1 MLKHAS
7 LLRVVL
13 VVAACAFPNAQGQ
26 ESKVAPFS
34 LTIHLQEPKVKVGSP
49 IWVNATIENK
59 SDHEISIWIDN
70 ASDQG
75 GFVYKVEAWD
85 DKGSIVGKTKFGRRI
100 QNEDTA
106 EERGREN
113 YIIVDSGGEVGLK
126 PKETR
131 TDRVDVAKICVLTRP
146 GTYTV
151 QLRRFDQESM
161 TVVKSNKVTVTVT
174 P

>member
-1 MLKHAS
+1 MRKHAS
-7 LLRVVL
+7 LLRFVL

-34 LTIHLQEPKVKVGSP
+34 LTIHLAESEVKVGSP

-59 SDHEISIWIDN
+59 SDHEISIYVEN
-70 ASDQG
+70 VRDQG
-75 GFVYKVEAWD
+75 GFVYKMEAWD
-85 DKGSIVGKTKFGRRI
+85 DKGSIVGKTKFGRQI
-100 QNEDTA
+100 QDEDSA
-106 EERGREN
+106 EDGARED
-113 YIIVDSGGEVGLK
+113 YVIDRSGGEVGLK

-131 TDRVDVAKICVLTRP
+131 TDRVDVAKICVLSRP

-151 QLRRFDQESM
+151 QLRRFDLESNAF
-161 TVVKSNKVTVTVT
+161 VRSNKLTVTVT